1 MLQIYLIPLG
11 AGKLS
16 QWFHIASQHSQSY
29 FINSSIQFLFFFFSQ
44 QHNVEAELQE
54 LFSHLNILAVTNSR
68 SDTFPSSWF
77 CWTSRDHS
85 QDLTLLAHVGF
96 PARVLR
102 EQHSLFSPQRNVY
115 VPSYVTSVHSTGH
128 IYPFSSHS

>member
-1 MLQIYLIPLG
+1 MLAEDFRNI
-11 AGKLS
+11 S
-16 QWFHIASQHSQSY
+16 ASATDIFDPTRSREIISVVSY
-29 FINSSIQFLFFFFSQ
+29 SFSTFSILLYQQLHPVPFFFFFQ

-85 QDLTLLAHVGF
+85 QDLTLLAHVRF
-96 PARVLR
+96 PAARVLR
-102 EQHSLFSPQRNVY
+102 EQLSPFSPQCNV
-115 VPSYVTSVHSTGH
+115 
-128 IYPFSSHS
+128 